1 MSETPIV
8 NPEEVITPEPAT
20 EEVTEVATPPAPA
33 GAKTDPALLLKSL
46 KEERERNRLLKEE
59 NEQLKAA
66 PTGEVILSEEGRFLK
81 EQIDRLTG
89 TLSAREKAEQLA
101 AIQAV
106 HPALKD
112 KASEFEIYL
121 EENKGMAPEIA
132 AKAFLIENDLVDAQP
147 RKGLEKETGGARTPV
162 KTGRTEAE
170 VAELRKNNYRQ
181 YQKELAKGTL
191 WTG

>member
-1 MSETPIV
+1 MSDPIV
-8 NPEEVITPEPAT
+8 NTEEVINPEPAA
-20 EEVTEVATPPAPA
+20 EAVAEVATPVTPP
-33 GAKTDPALLLKSL
+33 GAKTDPTELLASL
-46 KEERERNRLLKEE
+46 QKEREKRRELEAEIERL
-59 NEQLKAA
+59 QAA
-66 PTGEVILSEEGRFLK
+66 PAGEVILSEEGRFLK

-89 TLSAREKAEQLA
+89 TLSVREKAEQLA

-112 KASEFEIYL
+112 KASEFETYL

-132 AKAFLIENDLVDAQP
+132 AKAFLIENDLVDVQP
-147 RKGLEKETGGARTPV
+147 RKGLEKETGGARAPV